1 MTNWEQENSS
11 RWRSENRRENGEH
24 EQVACEAM
32 RVHTDRE
39 NTDIKY
45 SGNLDGRV

>member
-24 EQVACEAM
+24 EQVAYEAM
-32 RVHTDRE
+32 RIHTDRE

-45 SGNLDGRV
+45 SGTLDGRV